1 MSATQYL
8 NGFVNAVNARDTGA
22 LFAMLTPEFYG
33 YTAAGDEPIASVATA
48 SIAEALVEGF
58 PDLVLEL
65 ADVTEA
71 DGEARA
77 TMTARGTFTGALWQ
91 VPGDAQAHEF
101 SATVVAR
108 LDGERI
114 ALRWEGAELI
124 PTLRL
129 LGIMPVM
136 EKAHL
141 RPEHPAKMPEIIIKL
156 AFNGMKL
163 TEKPCAHL
171 DMIKMVEPVTD
182 VCADCVATGTKW
194 PALRMCLTCGY
205 TGCCDTSINKH
216 AKNHAEA
223 TGHALFRSIVPGE
236 SWAWC
241 YEDHAFLGSHHLK
254 NR

>member
-8 NGFVNAVNARDTGA
+8 NGFVNAVNTRNFGA
-22 LFAMLTPEFYG
+22 FYGMLTPEFYS
-33 YTAAGDEPIASVATA
+33 YTAQSDEPIASVATA
-48 SIAEALVEGF
+48 SIAEALVEGC
-58 PDLVLEL
+58 PDLTL
-65 ADVTEA
+65 ALSDITEA
-71 DGEARA
+71 DGEATA
-77 TMTARGTFTGALWQ
+77 TMTARGTFTGTLWQ
-91 VPGDAQAHEF
+91 VPGDGQAHEF
-101 SATVVAR
+101 TATVVAR
-108 LDGERI
+108 LEGERI

-141 RPEHPAKMPEIIIKL
+141 RPEHPARMPEIIIKL

-163 TEKPCAHL
+163 TEKPCTHL
-171 DMIKMVEPVTD
+171 GQIKMIDPVTD
-182 VCADCVATGTKW
+182 ACADCVASDTKW

-216 AKNHAEA
+216 SKAHAEEM
-223 TGHALFRSIVPGE
+223 GHALFRSIVPGE
-236 SWAWC
+236 SWVWC

>member
-8 NGFVNAVNARDTGA
+8 NEFVNAVNERNTGA
-22 LFAMLTPEFYG
+22 FFGLLTPEFYS
-33 YTAAGDEPIASVATA
+33 YTAQGDEPIASQVMADLVDSVALA
-48 SIAEALVEGF
+48 F
-58 PDLVLEL
+58 PDFKLTL
-65 ADVTEA
+65 ADVREE
-71 DGEARA
+71 DGEAKA
-77 TMTARGTFTGALWQ
+77 TMTATGTYTGALWE
-91 VPGDAQAHEF
+91 VPGDQQAHEF
-101 SATVVAR
+101 TATVVAR

-114 ALRWEGAELI
+114 ALRWEGPEFI
-124 PTLRL
+124 PTMRL

-141 RPEHPAKMPEIIIKL
+141 RAEHPPRVPETMIKL

-171 DMIKMVEPVTD
+171 DMIKMVEPVTH
-182 VCADCVATGTKW
+182 VCAACEEDGTIW

-205 TGCCDTSINKH
+205 TGCCDTSIHKH
-216 AKNHAEA
+216 AKSHAEE
-223 TGHALFRSIVPGE
+223 TGHALFRSIQPGE